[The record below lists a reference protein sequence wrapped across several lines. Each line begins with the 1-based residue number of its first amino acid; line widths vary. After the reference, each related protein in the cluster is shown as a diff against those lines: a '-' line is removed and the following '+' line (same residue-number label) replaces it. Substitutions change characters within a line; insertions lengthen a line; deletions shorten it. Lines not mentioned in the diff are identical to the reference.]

1 MKILI
6 VSGFLGAGKTT
17 FIKALAKHTGKEFA
31 ILENEYGAAG
41 IDKDRLETELASG
54 TVNIWEMTEGCICC
68 SAKGDFALSVLSIAN
83 AVDPEYLVI
92 EPTGVGKLGNIVE
105 NLKQIEYDRI
115 TLLAP
120 VTVVDIHSYRRYLQE
135 YPELYQNQI
144 AEAGTILVSK
154 TEQAS
159 AEEKQQIFS
168 ALCAINPTAQII
180 TDHYSLLASD
190 EWLHLLEKGHDG
202 FLHHSPFSEASAS
215 ADSEQLPDSFTLKH
229 VHMRSPESLFLFLED
244 LIRGYFGNV
253 FRAKGQLPAGDTWL
267 QFDVADSRYSII
279 DCEQAADSEV
289 VFIGTDIHRQPIR
302 RLCMTKITAGR
313 RYSRSAF
320 HRSVPDLED

>member
-135 YPELYQNQI
+135 YPELYQDQI

-168 ALCAINPTAQII
+168 ALRAINPTAEIV
-180 TDHYSLLASD
+180 TDHYFLLPPD
-190 EWLHLLEKGHDG
+190 QWLHLLEKSRDG
-202 FLHHSPFSEASAS
+202 SLHHSPSSEAS

-244 LIRGYFGNV
+244 LIRGHFGNI
-253 FRAKGQLPAGDTWL
+253 FRAKGQLPAGNTWL
-267 QFDVADSRYSII
+267 QFDVADSRYCVIS
-279 DCEQAADSEV
+279 CEPAADSEV

-302 RLCMTKITAGR
+302 RLCLTKITAGR
-313 RYSRSAF
+313 KYSRSAF
-320 HRSVPDLED
+320 HRSVPDPED

>member
-1 MKILI
+1 M
-6 VSGFLGAGKTT
+6 
-17 FIKALAKHTGKEFA
+17 
-31 ILENEYGAAG
+31 ENEYGAAG

-135 YPELYQNQI
+135 YPELYQDQI
-144 AEAGTILVSK
+144 AEVGTILVSK

-168 ALCAINPTAQII
+168 ALRAINPTAEIV
-180 TDHYSLLASD
+180 TDHYSLLPPD
-190 EWLHLLEKGHDG
+190 QWLHLLEKGRDG
-202 FLHHSPFSEASAS
+202 SLHHSPSSEAS

-244 LIRGYFGNV
+244 LIRGHFGNI
-253 FRAKGQLPAGDTWL
+253 FRAKGQLPAGNTWL
-267 QFDVADSRYSII
+267 QFDVADSRYCVIS
-279 DCEQAADSEV
+279 CEPAADSEV

-313 RYSRSAF
+313 KYSQPVFR
-320 HRSVPDLED
+320 RSVPDLAD

>member
-135 YPELYQNQI
+135 YPELYQDQI

-168 ALCAINPTAQII
+168 ALRAINPTAEIV
-180 TDHYSLLASD
+180 TDHYSLLPPD
-190 EWLHLLEKGHDG
+190 QWLHLLEKGRDG
-202 FLHHSPFSEASAS
+202 SLHHSPSSEAS

-244 LIRGYFGNV
+244 LIRGHFGNI
-253 FRAKGQLPAGDTWL
+253 FRAKGQLPAGNTWL
-267 QFDVADSRYSII
+267 QFDVADSRYCVIS
-279 DCEQAADSEV
+279 CEPAADSEV

-313 RYSRSAF
+313 KYSQPVFR
-320 HRSVPDLED
+320 RSVPDLAD

>member
-83 AVDPEYLVI
+83 AIDPEYLVI

-135 YPELYQNQI
+135 YPELYQDQI

-168 ALCAINPTAQII
+168 ALRAINPTAEIV
-180 TDHYSLLASD
+180 TDHYSLLPPD
-190 EWLHLLEKGHDG
+190 QWLHLLEKGRDG
-202 FLHHSPFSEASAS
+202 SLHHSPSSEAS

-244 LIRGYFGNV
+244 LIRGHFGNI
-253 FRAKGQLPAGDTWL
+253 FRAKGQLPAGNTWL
-267 QFDVADSRYSII
+267 QFDVADSRYCVIS
-279 DCEQAADSEV
+279 CEPAADSEV

-313 RYSRSAF
+313 KYSQPVF
-320 HRSVPDLED
+320 HRSVPDLAD

>member
-135 YPELYQNQI
+135 YPELYQDQI

-168 ALCAINPTAQII
+168 ALRAINPTAEIV
-180 TDHYSLLASD
+180 TDHYSLLPPD
-190 EWLHLLEKGHDG
+190 QWLHLLEKGRDG
-202 FLHHSPFSEASAS
+202 SLHHSPSSEAS

-244 LIRGYFGNV
+244 LIRGHFGNI
-253 FRAKGQLPAGDTWL
+253 FRAKGQLPAGNTWL
-267 QFDVADSRYSII
+267 QFDVADSRYSILN
-279 DCEQAADSEV
+279 CEPAADSEV

-313 RYSRSAF
+313 KYSQPVFR
-320 HRSVPDLED
+320 RSVPDLAD

>member
-135 YPELYQNQI
+135 YPELYQDQI

-168 ALCAINPTAQII
+168 ALRAINPTAEIV
-180 TDHYSLLASD
+180 TDHYSLLPPD
-190 EWLHLLEKGHDG
+190 EWLHLLEKGRDG
-202 FLHHSPFSEASAS
+202 SLHRSPSSEASAFT
-215 ADSEQLPDSFTLKH
+215 DSEQLPDSFTLKH
-229 VHMRSPESLFLFLED
+229 VHMRSPESLFLFLEN
-244 LIRGYFGNV
+244 LIRGHFGNI
-253 FRAKGQLPAGDTWL
+253 FRAKGQLPAGNTWL
-267 QFDVADSRYSII
+267 QFDVADSRYCVIS
-279 DCEQAADSEV
+279 CEPTADSEV

-313 RYSRSAF
+313 KYSQPVFR
-320 HRSVPDLED
+320 RSVPDLAD

>member
-135 YPELYQNQI
+135 YPELYQDQI

-168 ALCAINPTAQII
+168 ALRAINPTAEIV
-180 TDHYSLLASD
+180 TDHYSLLPPD
-190 EWLHLLEKGHDG
+190 QWLHLLEKGRDG
-202 FLHHSPFSEASAS
+202 SLHHSPSSEAS

-244 LIRGYFGNV
+244 LIRGHFGNI
-253 FRAKGQLPAGDTWL
+253 FRAKGQLPAGNTWL
-267 QFDVADSRYSII
+267 QFDVADSRYCVIS
-279 DCEQAADSEV
+279 CEPAADSEV

-302 RLCMTKITAGR
+302 RLCLTKITAGR
-313 RYSRSAF
+313 KYSQPVF
-320 HRSVPDLED
+320 HRSVPDLAD

>member
-1 MKILI
+1 M
-6 VSGFLGAGKTT
+6 
-17 FIKALAKHTGKEFA
+17 
-31 ILENEYGAAG
+31 
-41 IDKDRLETELASG
+41 
-54 TVNIWEMTEGCICC
+54 
-68 SAKGDFALSVLSIAN
+68 
-83 AVDPEYLVI
+83 
-92 EPTGVGKLGNIVE
+92 E

-168 ALCAINPTAQII
+168 ALRSINPTAQII
-180 TDHYSLLASD
+180 TDHYSHLPPD
-190 EWLHLLEKGHDG
+190 EWLHLLEKGRDG
-202 FLHHSPFSEASAS
+202 FLHHSPSSEASAS
-215 ADSEQLPDSFTLKH
+215 TDSEQLPDSFTLKH

-244 LIRGYFGNV
+244 LIRGHFGNI
-253 FRAKGQLPAGDTWL
+253 FRAKGQLPAGDTWF
-267 QFDVADSRYSII
+267 QFDVADSRYSILN
-279 DCEQAADSEV
+279 CEPAADSEV

>member
-120 VTVVDIHSYRRYLQE
+120 VTVVDIHSYRRYLQA

-168 ALCAINPTAQII
+168 ALRSINPTAQII
-180 TDHYSLLASD
+180 TDHYSHLPPD
-190 EWLHLLEKGHDG
+190 EWLHLLEKGRDG
-202 FLHHSPFSEASAS
+202 FLHRSPSSEAS

-244 LIRGYFGNV
+244 LIRGHFGNI
-253 FRAKGQLPAGDTWL
+253 FRAKGQLPAGNTWL
-267 QFDVADSRYSII
+267 QFDVADSRYCVIS
-279 DCEQAADSEV
+279 CEPAADSEV

-313 RYSRSAF
+313 KYSQPVFR
-320 HRSVPDLED
+320 RSVPDPED

>member
-135 YPELYQNQI
+135 YPELYQDQI

-168 ALCAINPTAQII
+168 ALRAINPTAEIV
-180 TDHYSLLASD
+180 TDHYSLLPPAQ
-190 EWLHLLEKGHDG
+190 WLHLLEKGRDG
-202 FLHHSPFSEASAS
+202 SLHHSPSSEAS

-244 LIRGYFGNV
+244 LIRGHFGNI
-253 FRAKGQLPAGDTWL
+253 FRAKGQLPAGNTWL
-267 QFDVADSRYSII
+267 QFDVADSRYCVIS
-279 DCEQAADSEV
+279 CEPAADSEV

-313 RYSRSAF
+313 KYSQPVFR
-320 HRSVPDLED
+320 RSVPDLAD

>member
-135 YPELYQNQI
+135 YPELYQDQI

-168 ALCAINPTAQII
+168 ALRAINPTAEIV
-180 TDHYSLLASD
+180 TDHYSLLPPD
-190 EWLHLLEKGHDG
+190 QWLHLLEKGRDG
-202 FLHHSPFSEASAS
+202 SLHHSPSSEASAN
-215 ADSEQLPDSFTLKH
+215 SEQLPDSFTLKH

-244 LIRGYFGNV
+244 LIRGHFGNI
-253 FRAKGQLPAGDTWL
+253 FRAKGQLPAGNTWL
-267 QFDVADSRYSII
+267 QFDVADSRYCVIS
-279 DCEQAADSEV
+279 CEPTADSEV

-313 RYSRSAF
+313 KYSQPVFR
-320 HRSVPDLED
+320 RSVPDLAD

>member
-168 ALCAINPTAQII
+168 ALRSINPTAQII
-180 TDHYSLLASD
+180 TDHYSHLPPD
-190 EWLHLLEKGHDG
+190 EWLHLLEKGRDG
-202 FLHHSPFSEASAS
+202 FLHRSPSSEAS

-244 LIRGYFGNV
+244 LIRGHFGNI
-253 FRAKGQLPAGDTWL
+253 FRAKGQLPAGNTWL
-267 QFDVADSRYSII
+267 QFDVADSRYCVIS
-279 DCEQAADSEV
+279 CEPAADSEV

-313 RYSRSAF
+313 KYSQPVFR
-320 HRSVPDLED
+320 RSVPDLAD

>member
-135 YPELYQNQI
+135 YPELYQDQI

-168 ALCAINPTAQII
+168 ALRAINPTAEIV
-180 TDHYSLLASD
+180 TDHYSLLPPD
-190 EWLHLLEKGHDG
+190 QWLHLLEKGRDG
-202 FLHHSPFSEASAS
+202 SLHHSPSSEASAN
-215 ADSEQLPDSFTLKH
+215 SEQLPDSFTLKH

-244 LIRGYFGNV
+244 LIRGHFGNI
-253 FRAKGQLPAGDTWL
+253 FRAKGQLPAGNTWL
-267 QFDVADSRYSII
+267 QFDVADSRYCVIS
-279 DCEQAADSEV
+279 CEPAADSEV

-313 RYSRSAF
+313 KYSQPVFR
-320 HRSVPDLED
+320 RSVPDLAD

>member
-17 FIKALAKHTGKEFA
+17 FIRALAKHTGKEFA

-135 YPELYQNQI
+135 YPELYQDQI

-168 ALCAINPTAQII
+168 ALRAINPTAEIV
-180 TDHYSLLASD
+180 TDHYSLLPPD
-190 EWLHLLEKGHDG
+190 QWLHLLEKGRDG
-202 FLHHSPFSEASAS
+202 SLHHSPSSEAS

-244 LIRGYFGNV
+244 LIRGHFGNI

-267 QFDVADSRYSII
+267 QFDVADSRYSIL
-279 DCEQAADSEV
+279 DCEPAADSEV

-313 RYSRSAF
+313 KYSQPVFR
-320 HRSVPDLED
+320 RSVPDLAD

>member
-135 YPELYQNQI
+135 YPELYQDQI

-168 ALCAINPTAQII
+168 ALRAINPTAEIV
-180 TDHYSLLASD
+180 TDHYSLLPPD
-190 EWLHLLEKGHDG
+190 QWLHLLEKGRDG
-202 FLHHSPFSEASAS
+202 SLHHSPSSEAS

-244 LIRGYFGNV
+244 LIRGHFGNI
-253 FRAKGQLPAGDTWL
+253 FRAKGQLPAGNTWL
-267 QFDVADSRYSII
+267 QFDVADSRYCVIS
-279 DCEQAADSEV
+279 CEPDADSEV

-302 RLCMTKITAGR
+302 RLCLTKITAGR
-313 RYSRSAF
+313 KYSQPVF
-320 HRSVPDLED
+320 HRSVPDLAD

>member
-135 YPELYQNQI
+135 YPELYQDQI

-168 ALCAINPTAQII
+168 ALRAINPTAEIV
-180 TDHYSLLASD
+180 TDHYSLLPPD
-190 EWLHLLEKGHDG
+190 QWLHLLEKGRDG
-202 FLHHSPFSEASAS
+202 SLHHSPSSEAS

-244 LIRGYFGNV
+244 LIRGHFGNI
-253 FRAKGQLPAGDTWL
+253 FRAKGQLPAGNTWL
-267 QFDVADSRYSII
+267 QFDVADSRYCVIS
-279 DCEQAADSEV
+279 CEPAADSEV

-302 RLCMTKITAGR
+302 RLCLTKITAGR
-313 RYSRSAF
+313 KYSRSAF
-320 HRSVPDLED
+320 HRSVPDPAD

>member
-135 YPELYQNQI
+135 YPELYQDQI

-159 AEEKQQIFS
+159 SEEKQQIFS
-168 ALCAINPTAQII
+168 ALRAINPTAEIV
-180 TDHYSLLASD
+180 TDHYSLLPPD
-190 EWLHLLEKGHDG
+190 QWLHLLEKGRDG
-202 FLHHSPFSEASAS
+202 SLHHSPSSEAS

-244 LIRGYFGNV
+244 LIRGHFGNI
-253 FRAKGQLPAGDTWL
+253 FRAKGQLPAGNTWL
-267 QFDVADSRYSII
+267 QFDVADSRYCVIS
-279 DCEQAADSEV
+279 CEPAADSEV

-313 RYSRSAF
+313 KYSQPVFR
-320 HRSVPDLED
+320 RSVPDLAD

>member
-135 YPELYQNQI
+135 YPELYQDQI

-168 ALCAINPTAQII
+168 ALRAINPTAEIV
-180 TDHYSLLASD
+180 TDHYSLLPPD
-190 EWLHLLEKGHDG
+190 QWLHLLEKGRDG
-202 FLHHSPFSEASAS
+202 SLHHSPSSEAS

-244 LIRGYFGNV
+244 LIRGHFGNI

-267 QFDVADSRYSII
+267 QFDVADSRYSIL
-279 DCEQAADSEV
+279 DCEPAADSEM

-313 RYSRSAF
+313 KYSRSAF
-320 HRSVPDLED
+320 HRSVPDPED

>member
-135 YPELYQNQI
+135 YPELYQDQI

-168 ALCAINPTAQII
+168 ALRAINPTAEIV
-180 TDHYSLLASD
+180 TDHYSLLPPD
-190 EWLHLLEKGHDG
+190 QWLHLLEKGRDG
-202 FLHHSPFSEASAS
+202 SLHHSPSSEASAN
-215 ADSEQLPDSFTLKH
+215 SEQLPDSFTLKH

-244 LIRGYFGNV
+244 LIRGHFGNI
-253 FRAKGQLPAGDTWL
+253 FRAKGQLPAGNTWL
-267 QFDVADSRYSII
+267 QFDVADSRYCVIS
-279 DCEQAADSEV
+279 CEPAADSEV

-320 HRSVPDLED
+320 HRSVPDPED

>member
-168 ALCAINPTAQII
+168 ALRSINPTAEIV
-180 TDHYSLLASD
+180 TDHYSLLPPD
-190 EWLHLLEKGHDG
+190 QWLHLLEKGRDG
-202 FLHHSPFSEASAS
+202 SLHHSPSSEASAN
-215 ADSEQLPDSFTLKH
+215 SEQLPDSFTLKH

-244 LIRGYFGNV
+244 LIRGHFGNI
-253 FRAKGQLPAGDTWL
+253 FRAKGQLPAGNTWL
-267 QFDVADSRYSII
+267 QFDVADSRYCVIS
-279 DCEQAADSEV
+279 CEPAADSEV

-313 RYSRSAF
+313 KYSQPVFR
-320 HRSVPDLED
+320 RSVPDQED

>member
-92 EPTGVGKLGNIVE
+92 EPTGVGKLGNIME

-168 ALCAINPTAQII
+168 ALRSINPTAEIV
-180 TDHYSLLASD
+180 TDHYSLLPPD
-190 EWLHLLEKGHDG
+190 QWLHLLEKGRDG
-202 FLHHSPFSEASAS
+202 SLHHSPSSEASAN
-215 ADSEQLPDSFTLKH
+215 SEQLPDSFTLKH

-244 LIRGYFGNV
+244 LIRGHFGNI
-253 FRAKGQLPAGDTWL
+253 FRAKGQLPAGNTWL
-267 QFDVADSRYSII
+267 QFDVADSRYCVIS
-279 DCEQAADSEV
+279 CEPAADSEV

-313 RYSRSAF
+313 KYSQPVFR
-320 HRSVPDLED
+320 RSVPDQED

>member
-92 EPTGVGKLGNIVE
+92 EPTGGGKLGNIVE
-105 NLKQIEYDRI
+105 ILKQIEYDRI

-159 AEEKQQIFS
+159 AEEKQQVFS
-168 ALCAINPTAQII
+168 ALRSINPTAQII
-180 TDHYSLLASD
+180 TDHYSHLSPD
-190 EWLHLLEKGHDG
+190 EWLHLLEKGRDG
-202 FLHHSPFSEASAS
+202 FLHHSPSSEASAS
-215 ADSEQLPDSFTLKH
+215 TDSEQLPDSFTLKH
-229 VHMRSPESLFLFLED
+229 VHMRSPESLFLFLEN
-244 LIRGYFGNV
+244 LIRGHFGNI

-267 QFDVADSRYSII
+267 QFDVADSRYSILN
-279 DCEQAADSEV
+279 CEPAADSEV

-302 RLCMTKITAGR
+302 RLCLTKITAGR
-313 RYSRSAF
+313 KYSQSAF
-320 HRSVPDLED
+320 HRSVPDPED

>member
-17 FIKALAKHTGKEFA
+17 FIRALAKHTGKEFA

-135 YPELYQNQI
+135 YPELYQDQI

-168 ALCAINPTAQII
+168 ALRAINPTAEIV
-180 TDHYSLLASD
+180 TDHYSLLPPD
-190 EWLHLLEKGHDG
+190 QWLHLLEKGRDG
-202 FLHHSPFSEASAS
+202 SLHHSPSSEAS

-244 LIRGYFGNV
+244 LIRGHFGNI
-253 FRAKGQLPAGDTWL
+253 FRAKGQLPAGNTWL
-267 QFDVADSRYSII
+267 QFDVADSRYCVIS
-279 DCEQAADSEV
+279 CEPAADSEV

-313 RYSRSAF
+313 KYSQPVFR
-320 HRSVPDLED
+320 RSVPDLAD

>member
-135 YPELYQNQI
+135 YPELYQDQI

-168 ALCAINPTAQII
+168 ALRAINPTAEIV
-180 TDHYSLLASD
+180 TDHYSLLPPD
-190 EWLHLLEKGHDG
+190 QWLHLLEKGRDG
-202 FLHHSPFSEASAS
+202 SLHHSPSTEAS

-244 LIRGYFGNV
+244 LIRGHFGNI
-253 FRAKGQLPAGDTWL
+253 FRAKGQLPAGNTWL
-267 QFDVADSRYSII
+267 QFDVADSRYCVIS
-279 DCEQAADSEV
+279 CEPAADSEV

-313 RYSRSAF
+313 KYSQPVFR
-320 HRSVPDLED
+320 RSVPDLAD

>member
-135 YPELYQNQI
+135 YPELYQDQI
-144 AEAGTILVSK
+144 TEAGTILVSK

-168 ALCAINPTAQII
+168 ALRAINPTAEIV
-180 TDHYSLLASD
+180 TDHYSLLPPD
-190 EWLHLLEKGHDG
+190 QWLHLLEKGRDG
-202 FLHHSPFSEASAS
+202 SLHHSPSSEAS

-244 LIRGYFGNV
+244 LIRGHFGNI
-253 FRAKGQLPAGDTWL
+253 FRAKGQLPAGNTWL
-267 QFDVADSRYSII
+267 QFDVADSRYCVIS
-279 DCEQAADSEV
+279 CEPAADSEV

-313 RYSRSAF
+313 KYSQPVFR
-320 HRSVPDLED
+320 RSVPDLAD

>member
-135 YPELYQNQI
+135 YPELYQDQI

-168 ALCAINPTAQII
+168 ALRAINPTAEIV
-180 TDHYSLLASD
+180 TDHYSLLPPD
-190 EWLHLLEKGHDG
+190 QWLHLLEKGRDG
-202 FLHHSPFSEASAS
+202 SLHHSPSSEAS

-244 LIRGYFGNV
+244 LIRGHFGNI

-267 QFDVADSRYSII
+267 QFDVADSRYSIL
-279 DCEQAADSEV
+279 DCEPAADSEV

-313 RYSRSAF
+313 KYSQPVF
-320 HRSVPDLED
+320 HRSVPDPED

>member
-135 YPELYQNQI
+135 YPELYQDQI

-168 ALCAINPTAQII
+168 ALRAINPTAEIV
-180 TDHYSLLASD
+180 TDHYSLLPPD
-190 EWLHLLEKGHDG
+190 QWLHLLEKGRDG
-202 FLHHSPFSEASAS
+202 SLHHSPSSEAS

-244 LIRGYFGNV
+244 LIRGHFGNI

-267 QFDVADSRYSII
+267 QFDVADSRYSIL
-279 DCEQAADSEV
+279 DCEPAADSEV

-313 RYSRSAF
+313 KYSQPVFR
-320 HRSVPDLED
+320 RSVPDLAD

>member
-135 YPELYQNQI
+135 YPELYQDQI

-168 ALCAINPTAQII
+168 ALRAINPTAEIV
-180 TDHYSLLASD
+180 TDHYSLLPPD
-190 EWLHLLEKGHDG
+190 QWLHLLEKGRDG
-202 FLHHSPFSEASAS
+202 SLHHSPSSEASAN
-215 ADSEQLPDSFTLKH
+215 SEQLPDSFTLKH

-244 LIRGYFGNV
+244 LIRGHFGNI
-253 FRAKGQLPAGDTWL
+253 FRAKGQLPAGNTWL
-267 QFDVADSRYSII
+267 QFDVADSRYCVIS
-279 DCEQAADSEV
+279 CEPAADSEV

-313 RYSRSAF
+313 KYSQPVFR
-320 HRSVPDLED
+320 RSVPDLED

>member
-135 YPELYQNQI
+135 YPELYQDQI

-154 TEQAS
+154 TEKAS

-168 ALCAINPTAQII
+168 ALRAINPTAEIV
-180 TDHYSLLASD
+180 TDHYSLLPPD
-190 EWLHLLEKGHDG
+190 QWLHLLEKGRDG
-202 FLHHSPFSEASAS
+202 SLHHSPSSEAS

-244 LIRGYFGNV
+244 LIRGHFGNI
-253 FRAKGQLPAGDTWL
+253 FRAKGQLPAGNTWL
-267 QFDVADSRYSII
+267 QFDVADSRYCVIS
-279 DCEQAADSEV
+279 CEPAADSEV

-313 RYSRSAF
+313 KYSQPVFR
-320 HRSVPDLED
+320 RSVPDLAD

>member
-135 YPELYQNQI
+135 YPELYQDQI

-168 ALCAINPTAQII
+168 ALRSINPTAEIV
-180 TDHYSLLASD
+180 TDHYSLLPPD
-190 EWLHLLEKGHDG
+190 QWLHLLEKGRDG
-202 FLHHSPFSEASAS
+202 SLHHSPSSEASAN
-215 ADSEQLPDSFTLKH
+215 SEQLPDSFTLKH

-244 LIRGYFGNV
+244 LIRGHFGNI
-253 FRAKGQLPAGDTWL
+253 FRAKGQLPAGNTWL
-267 QFDVADSRYSII
+267 QFDVADSRYCVIS
-279 DCEQAADSEV
+279 CEPAADSEV

-313 RYSRSAF
+313 KYSQPVFR
-320 HRSVPDLED
+320 RSVPDLAD